1 MAGRAQ
7 VEERRVFD
15 INEKLEVLLK
25 SHSRCAH
32 CGRPVHIGSNF
43 SIEHVIPLSKG
54 GTNELSNL
62 VALCKECN
70 KEKSDLVVDPKVY
83 YPYLDSRILSDLQQ
97 AQIAFYDSQNWLSNQ
112 DFSKADIYRVRAP
125 RFYLQGD
132 KGTMQLSPLLH
143 GTTIEKMYYNAMDDV
158 YHFKLRYYN
167 KHGKKSSY
175 YKSVLSR
182 GNLESKPDVL
192 RALKASIEVD
202 FGINACYIVRRPN
215 KTILGTFSIK
225 FRDILL
231 RWNDE
236 RAFII
241 SIAKICISRY
251 DMNTIIQLAHAID
264 VVVHNIGALLGL
276 EVLVVEFDAA
286 DLDLCSFVVELLHDV
301 AFKLRGLPDETT
313 CVGFSVVPHMD
324 SDTVWQKTQ
333 ETSDIIAATIG
344 MTPYE
349 LRAEVE
355 RGLERI
361 LPDIQANYREI
372 FTICDIAS
380 LTPSPVWQCRQRMR
394 DGADEGSA
402 KKDAEAICKAYMSK
416 LKSGS
421 T

>member
-1 MAGRAQ
+1 MTGRMQ
-7 VEERRVFD
+7 VEERKVFD

-25 SHSRCAH
+25 SRSRCAH
-32 CGRPVHIGSNF
+32 CGKPVHIGSNF

-83 YPYLDSRILSDLQQ
+83 YPYLDSQIMSVLQQ
-97 AQIAFYDSQNWLSNQ
+97 AQVAFYDSQNWLSVQ

-125 RFYLQGD
+125 RFYLQDDRGA
-132 KGTMQLSPLLH
+132 TRLSPLLH
-143 GTTIEKMYYNAMDDV
+143 GMTIEKMYYNSMDDV
-158 YHFKLRYYN
+158 YRFKLRYYN

-175 YKSVLSR
+175 YKSVLSQ
-182 GNLESKPDVL
+182 GNLEAKPDVL

-215 KTILGTFSIK
+215 KAILGTFSIK
-225 FRDILL
+225 FQDILL
-231 RWNDE
+231 RWNEE

-241 SIAKICISRY
+241 SITKICIARY
-251 DMNTIIQLAHAID
+251 DMNTIMQLAHAID
-264 VVVHNIGALLGL
+264 VVVHNIGASLGL

-286 DLDLCSFVVELLHDV
+286 DLELCSYIVELLHDGV
-301 AFKLRGLPDETT
+301 FKLRGLPDESI
-313 CVGFSVVPHMD
+313 CVGFSVVPHLD
-324 SDTVWQKTQ
+324 SDAVWRKTQ
-333 ETSDIIAATIG
+333 ETSDIISATIG

-349 LRAEVE
+349 LREEVE

-394 DGADEGSA
+394 DDADKDSA
-402 KKDAEAICKAYMSK
+402 KKDAEAICRAYMSK